1 MKNTTII
8 NEANKILQSLQKLQ
22 TRCNNLIYNVS
33 AKRDWLPPHIQNV
46 IDTIDELA
54 NFDLEDS
61 IVNAY
66 DYEGDK

>member
-1 MKNTTII
+1 MTNKRII
-8 NEANKILQSLQKLQ
+8 NEANKILSSLQKLQ
-22 TRCNNLIYNVS
+22 ARCNNLIYNAS
-33 AKRDWLPPHIQNV
+33 NGREWLPPHIQKV
-46 IDTIDELA
+46 TDTIDDLS